1 MPQVLLN
8 GVPMKSSEL
17 DGDVFEEAL
26 VTGIMRMTAT
36 LQKAVQ
42 NVSGNRRNESQNCLV
57 MPYILIVPFHEEIKR
72 LIKKPELT
80 NHKFYL
86 SCPRIMLVSLI
97 KNC

>member
-36 LQKAVQ
+36 LQKSVQ
-42 NVSGNRRNESQNCLV
+42 TVSGNLRNQSQNCHV
-57 MPYILIVPFHEEIKR
+57 MPYILIIPFHEEIKR
-72 LIKKPELT
+72 FIRKPELT

-86 SCPRIMLVSLI
+86 VCPFTV
-97 KNC
+97 